1 MLLVLGTHNAKK
13 RIELEELLA
22 PHGFE
27 LKTLADF
34 EDAIEVEETGTTFQQ
49 NAGLKAS
56 EQAVNLGHWVMGED
70 SGISVVALEGRPGV
84 YSARYSGEGATDEK
98 NNEKLLSELDGIP
111 LEKRTAYY
119 TCHMAISDP
128 QGNIVISCEARCY
141 GRILF
146 KEDGKNGFG
155 YDPLFEIP
163 EYHQTFGQLN
173 PAVKRTLSHRS
184 RAMRQILPKLLELK
198 RKHS

>member
-1 MLLVLGTHNAKK
+1 
-13 RIELEELLA
+13 
-22 PHGFE
+22 
-27 LKTLADF
+27 
-34 EDAIEVEETGTTFQQ
+34 
-49 NAGLKAS
+49 
-56 EQAVNLGHWVMGED
+56 
-70 SGISVVALEGRPGV
+70 
-84 YSARYSGEGATDEK
+84 
-98 NNEKLLSELDGIP
+98 
-111 LEKRTAYY
+111 
-119 TCHMAISDP
+119 MAISDP

-146 KEDGKNGFG
+146 EEDGENGFG

>member
-49 NAGLKAS
+49 NASLKAS

-70 SGISVVALEGRPGV
+70 SGISVVALDGRPGV

-119 TCHMAISDP
+119 TCHMTISDP

-146 KEDGKNGFG
+146 EEDGKNGFG